1 MGSPRGE
8 FQAVGGWRVPANG
21 RSCKETPEA
30 EWRGRGSRA
39 GEVWGRGGG
48 AEGGGP
54 WAIRRKWPP
63 LSVNRDP
70 VGSPGA

>member
-1 MGSPRGE
+1 MGGAARRLRRRNGE
-8 FQAVGGWRVPANG
+8 
-21 RSCKETPEA
+21 
-30 EWRGRGSRA
+30 GRGSRA